1 MFSDYIYKWLES
13 ALDWGITEVDFW
25 SMTLAELDRA
35 IESKKR
41 VQKAEAQEKASFD
54 YILADLIGRSIS
66 RIYSS
71 SNQIPDISEIYP
83 TLFDSQELEEKKS
96 AKKAELSALRFKQF
110 AHSYNKNF
118 NEKEVAKSKE

>member
-1 MFSDYIYKWLES
+1 
-13 ALDWGITEVDFW
+13 
-25 SMTLAELDRA
+25 MTLAELDRA

-66 RIYSS
+66 RIDSS

-118 NEKEVAKSKE
+118 KEKEVAKSKE